1 MDKNIQDAASVRWT
15 VTDPLGK
22 KITLYNFTF
31 VNHIVSDHESK
42 DAANRAAIEE
52 QAKYSI
58 VAPRFIIKDRKYE
71 GRRKYL
77 DLVDV
82 PEVDEEKI
90 SSFTVIVDENDAV
103 VTWIPKR
110 SLREGVKKEEKI
122 YDARM
127 AAQTRL

>member
-1 MDKNIQDAASVRWT
+1 MDETIRWS
-15 VTDPLGK
+15 VTDPLGT
-22 KITLYNFTF
+22 KISLYDCTF

-42 DAANRAAIEE
+42 DAANRAAIEQHAQFSLE
-52 QAKYSI
+52 H
-58 VAPRFIIKDRKYE
+58 PRFIIKDRKYE

-82 PEVDEEKI
+82 PEDAEDKI
-90 SSFTVIVDENDAV
+90 RSFTVIVDENDAI

-110 SLREGVKKEEKI
+110 SLNEGVKKGEKI

-127 AAQTRL
+127 AAQARLQV

>member
-1 MDKNIQDAASVRWT
+1 MEEQNQANVRWA
-15 VTDPLGK
+15 VTDPLGN
-22 KITLYNFTF
+22 KIKLYDFTF

-52 QAKYSI
+52 HAKFSI
-58 VAPRFIIKDRKYE
+58 TVPRFIIKDCKYE

-82 PEVDEEKI
+82 PESEEDKI
-90 SSFTVIVDENDAV
+90 RSFTVIVDENDAI

-110 SLREGVKKEEKI
+110 SLNEGVKKEEKI

-127 AAQTRL
+127 VAQARL

>member
-1 MDKNIQDAASVRWT
+1 MDENLQSETSVRWA

-22 KITLYNFTF
+22 KIMLYDFTF
-31 VNHIVSDHESK
+31 ENHIVSDHESK
-42 DAANRAAIEE
+42 DAANRAAIEAHA
-52 QAKYSI
+52 QYSI
-58 VAPRFIIKDRKYE
+58 ANPRFIIRDRKYE

-82 PEVDEEKI
+82 PENVEDKI
-90 SSFTVIVDENDAV
+90 RSFTIIVDENDAV

-110 SLREGVKKEEKI
+110 SLNEGATKGEKI